1 MSSADDNKMDGHDSN
16 IDKPLGLR
24 VTHVYSL
31 PYFKIYSNFIFQLF
45 GLIGEL
51 NSVGVNWKVCL
62 ALMWI
67 I

>member
-51 NSVGVNWKVCL
+51 NSVGVN
-62 ALMWI
+62 
-67 I
+67 